1 MTEPFEVRIEKL
13 VYGGEGLGRH
23 EGHTVFA
30 PFVLPGETV
39 TVKPLERRKKFVRGR
54 VTSVT
59 IPSPDRVAAECPHFG
74 TCGGCNYQHIPY
86 EAQLRYKAE
95 ILRETLARLG
105 KIVWEGAITTHG
117 SPPYGYRNRA
127 QWKIAPGGDGQ
138 PAVGYF
144 EAGSRRLCPARVCP
158 ILSPRLREALAV
170 FSRLTASRALPLG
183 LLEVE
188 VFADDADEKLLLNL
202 SFEEMDGP
210 VEAVSDLLRAELPG
224 AESFLVHIRRA
235 DRFELVG
242 PGYLTYGVAAH
253 RYRVGHLSFFQVNR
267 FLLPELAAMAIGDA
281 RGRLAVDLFAG
292 VGLFTLPLAHRFERV
307 VGVESNAATARDLEH
322 NLQTSGAASSSAAR
336 HSDVAAF
343 LGRWRETPD
352 FVLLDPPRAG
362 VPAASLE
369 RLAKLGPAA
378 IAYLSCDPATLARD
392 LTTLV
397 GTKEKPGKYEIG
409 AVHLVDMFPQS
420 YHLEALLRL
429 TRRA

>member
-1 MTEPFEVRIEKL
+1 M
-13 VYGGEGLGRH
+13 
-23 EGHTVFA
+23 
-30 PFVLPGETV
+30 
-39 TVKPLERRKKFVRGR
+39 
-54 VTSVT
+54 
-59 IPSPDRVAAECPHFG
+59 
-74 TCGGCNYQHIPY
+74 PY

-95 ILRETLARLG
+95 ILRETLSRLG
-105 KIVWEGAITTHG
+105 KIVWEGEITTHG

-127 QWKIAPGGDGQ
+127 QWKIAQTADGQ

-144 EAGSRRLCPARVCP
+144 EAGSRRLCPATVCP
-158 ILSPRLREALAV
+158 ILSPRLREALGV
-170 FSRLTASRALPLG
+170 FSRLAAARALPAG
-183 LLEVE
+183 LREVE

-202 SFEEMDGP
+202 SFEELDGP
-210 VEAVSDLLRAELPG
+210 LEAVTDPLRAELAG
-224 AESFLVHIRRA
+224 AESFLIQIRRG

-267 FLLPELAAMAIGDA
+267 FLLPELVEIALGDA
-281 RGRLAVDLFAG
+281 RGRLALDLFAG

-307 VGVESNAATARDLEH
+307 IGVESNAATARDLEQ
-322 NLQTSGAASSSAAR
+322 NLQASGAASPGVR

-362 VPAASLE
+362 VPAASLQ
-369 RLAKLGPAA
+369 RLVRLSPAV

-392 LTTLV
+392 LITLV
-397 GTKEKPGKYEIG
+397 GTKEKPGSYEIN

>member
-1 MTEPFEVRIEKL
+1 MPEPIEVRIEKL

-23 EGHTVFA
+23 EGCTVFA

-39 TVKPLERRKKFVRGR
+39 TVEPLERHKKFIRGR
-54 VTSVT
+54 VTAVAS
-59 IPSPDRVAAECPHFG
+59 PSPDRVAAECPHFG

-86 EAQLRYKAE
+86 QAQLRYKAE

-105 KIVWEGAITTHG
+105 KIVWEGAIATHG

-127 QWKIAPGGDGQ
+127 QWKIAPDAGGQ

-144 EAGSRRLCPARVCP
+144 EAGSRRLCPAQMCP

-170 FSRLTASRALPLG
+170 FSRLTAARALPAG
-183 LLEVE
+183 LREVE

-202 SFEEMDGP
+202 SFEELDGP
-210 VEAVSDLLRAELPG
+210 LEAATDPLRAELAG
-224 AESFLVHIRRA
+224 AESFLIHVHRG

-242 PGYLTYGVAAH
+242 PGYLGYGVGTH

-267 FLLPELAAMAIGDA
+267 FLLPELVDISLGDA
-281 RGRLAVDLFAG
+281 RGRLALDLFAG

-307 VGVESNAATARDLEH
+307 IGVESNEATARDLER
-322 NLQTSGAASSSAAR
+322 NLQASGAASPAVR
-336 HSDVAAF
+336 LSDVSAF
-343 LGRWRETPD
+343 LDRWRETPD

-362 VPAASLE
+362 VPADSLQ
-369 RLAKLGPAA
+369 RLAKLGPAV

-392 LTTLV
+392 LVTLV
-397 GTKEKPGKYEIG
+397 GTKEKPGNYEIG

>member
-23 EGHTVFA
+23 ESHTVFA

-39 TVKPLERRKKFVRGR
+39 TVEPLERRKKFIRGR
-54 VTSVT
+54 VTSVA
-59 IPSPDRVAAECPHFG
+59 IPSPERVAAECLHFG

-105 KIVWEGAITTHG
+105 KIAWEGAITTHG

-127 QWKIAPGGDGQ
+127 QWKIAPVADGQ

-144 EAGSRRLCPARVCP
+144 EAGSRRLCPAQMCP
-158 ILSPRLREALAV
+158 ILSPRLRETLAV
-170 FSRLTASRALPLG
+170 FSRLTAARALPAG
-183 LLEVE
+183 LREVE
-188 VFADDADEKLLLNL
+188 AFADDADEKLLLNL
-202 SFEEMDGP
+202 SFEELDGP
-210 VEAVSDLLRAELPG
+210 IETVTDPLRAELAG
-224 AESFLVHIRRA
+224 AESFLIHIRRA
-235 DRFELVG
+235 DRLELVG
-242 PGYLTYGVAAH
+242 PGYLSYAVAAH

-267 FLLPELAAMAIGDA
+267 FLLPELAEIALGDA
-281 RGRLAVDLFAG
+281 RGRLALDLFAG

-307 VGVESNAATARDLEH
+307 IGVESNEATARDLER
-322 NLQTSGAASSSAAR
+322 NLQASGAASPAAR

-362 VPAASLE
+362 VPEACLQ
-369 RLAKLGPAA
+369 RLAKLGPAV

>member
-1 MTEPFEVRIEKL
+1 MPEPIEVRIEKL

-39 TVKPLERRKKFVRGR
+39 TVEPLEKHKKFIRGR
-54 VTSVT
+54 VTSIS
-59 IPSPDRVAAECPHFG
+59 IPSPERVAAECPHFG
-74 TCGGCNYQHIPY
+74 TCGGCNYQHMPY
-86 EAQLRYKAE
+86 QAQLRYKAE

-105 KIVWEGAITTHG
+105 KIVWEGAISTHG

-127 QWKIAPGGDGQ
+127 QWKIAPDADGQ

-144 EAGSRRLCPARVCP
+144 EAGSRRLCPAQVCP
-158 ILSPRLREALAV
+158 ILSPRLREALGV
-170 FSRLTASRALPLG
+170 LSRLTAARALPADLR
-183 LLEVE
+183 EVE

-202 SFEEMDGP
+202 SFEELDGP
-210 VEAVSDLLRAELPG
+210 IEAVTGPLRAELAG
-224 AESFLVHIRRA
+224 AESFLIHIRRG
-235 DRFELVG
+235 DRFELAG
-242 PGYLTYGVAAH
+242 PGFLTYGVAAH

-267 FLLPELAAMAIGDA
+267 FLLPELVEIVLGDA
-281 RGRLAVDLFAG
+281 RGRLALDLFAG

-307 VGVESNAATARDLEH
+307 IGVEANAATVRDLER
-322 NLQTSGAASSSAAR
+322 NLQASGAASPAAR
-336 HSDVAAF
+336 HSDVNAF
-343 LGRWRETPD
+343 LGRWRDTPD

-362 VPAASLE
+362 VPAASLQ
-369 RLAKLGPAA
+369 RLAKLGPAV

-397 GTKEKPGKYEIG
+397 GTKDKPGTYEIST
-409 AVHLVDMFPQS
+409 VHLVDMFPQS

>member
-1 MTEPFEVRIEKL
+1 MPEPIELRIEKL

-39 TVKPLERRKKFVRGR
+39 TVDPLDRHKKFIRGR

-59 IPSPDRVAAECPHFG
+59 VPSPERISAECPHFG

-86 EAQLRYKAE
+86 ESQLRYKAE
-95 ILRETLARLG
+95 ILRETLSRLG

-127 QWKIAPGGDGQ
+127 QWKFAPAADGE

-158 ILSPRLREALAV
+158 ILSPRLREALGA
-170 FSRLTASRALPLG
+170 FSRLAAARALPPG
-183 LLEVE
+183 LLEAE
-188 VFADDADEKLLLNL
+188 AFADDADEKLLLTL
-202 SFEEMDGP
+202 SYETLDGP
-210 VEAVSDLLRAELPG
+210 LEAITDPLRAELAG
-224 AESFLVHIRRA
+224 IESFLIHVRRS
-235 DRFELVG
+235 DRIELAG
-242 PGYLTYGVAAH
+242 PGYLTYGVGAH

-267 FLLPELAAMAIGDA
+267 FLLPGLVEIALGEA
-281 RGRLAVDLFAG
+281 RGRLALDLFAG

-307 VGVESNAATARDLEH
+307 IGVESNEATARDLER
-322 NLQTSGAASSSAAR
+322 NLQASGAASPAVR
-336 HSDVAAF
+336 HSDVDSF

-362 VPAASLE
+362 VPAASLQH
-369 RLAKLGPAA
+369 LAKLGPAV

-392 LTTLV
+392 LAVLV
-397 GTKEKPGKYEIG
+397 GTKEKPGKYEIN
-409 AVHLVDMFPQS
+409 AMHLVDMFPQS